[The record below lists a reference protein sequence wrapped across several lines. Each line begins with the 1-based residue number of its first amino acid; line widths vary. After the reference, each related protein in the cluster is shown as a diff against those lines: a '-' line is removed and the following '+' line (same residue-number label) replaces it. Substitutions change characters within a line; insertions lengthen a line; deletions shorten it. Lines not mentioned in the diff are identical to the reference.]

1 MGGKGFKSLMQVIF
15 FSAVLLFLLD
25 SKTLFP
31 VCQNLFWQ
39 VSGSIIIDCQISIN
53 DLISVCVRAC
63 VCVYR
68 ARGHLVQQQR
78 GRQQRICSYKTDPW
92 ANSAH
97 TSFTWW
103 EPRSCTRLCARR
115 CLCVHAFHA
124 YMNIFSF
131 YSCVNG
137 APAQAWYSYLSEV
150 RCTFFCRVMN
160 KSLCVF
166 MFVLFCHS
174 CKKKRYNWPICFI
187 IKYQWICQTG

>member
-1 MGGKGFKSLMQVIF
+1 MRNRHAGGGLVDFVGEKGFKSLVQVIF

-25 SKTLFP
+25 SKTQFP
-31 VCQNLFWQ
+31 VCCVCQNLFWQ

-78 GRQQRICSYKTDPW
+78 GRQQRMCSYKTDPW

-103 EPRSCTRLCARR
+103 EPRSCVRLCARR
-115 CLCVHAFHA
+115 CVYTRL
-124 YMNIFSF
+124 
-131 YSCVNG
+131 SCIHEYLQYLLQREWCTSAG
-137 APAQAWYSYLSEV
+137 LMQLFKWSYWSAWGQV
-150 RCTFFCRVMN
+150 C
-160 KSLCVF
+160 
-166 MFVLFCHS
+166 LFLLRHE
-174 CKKKRYNWPICFI
+174 
-187 IKYQWICQTG
+187 